1 MQRRTSLAALTGLA
15 ALPGVFVTSP
25 LSSAATAPALQA
37 LRPSPRMPVLFVGHG
52 SPMNAIEDNAWRRSW
67 QAMGAE
73 LSARAV
79 QPQLILCVSAHWLRR
94 GGWQL
99 TGMASPKTI
108 HDLADFR
115 KSCSTSDTRPPV
127 RRRWPAPWRPN

>member
-1 MQRRTSLAALTGLA
+1 MTTS
-15 ALPGVFVTSP
+15 

-37 LRPSPRMPVLFVGHG
+37 LKPSPRMPVMFVGHG

-73 LSARAV
+73 LMARAV
-79 QPQLILCVSAHWLRR
+79 QPQLILCVSAHWLTR

-99 TGMASPKTI
+99 TGMANPKTI
-108 HDLADFR
+108 HDFGGFPQALFD
-115 KSCSTSDTRPPV
+115 SSTLCRAH
-127 RRRWPAPWRPN
+127 RRWRAAWPRS